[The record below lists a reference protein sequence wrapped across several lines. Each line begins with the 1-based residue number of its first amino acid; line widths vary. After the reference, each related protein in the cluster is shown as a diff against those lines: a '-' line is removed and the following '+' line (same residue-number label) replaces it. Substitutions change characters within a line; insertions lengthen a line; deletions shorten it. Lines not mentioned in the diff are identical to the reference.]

1 MKVMVEVVM
10 AAVTRGTGGGKREG
24 WQGGWSTSA
33 LVVVAE
39 RLWGRGMGHGGELG
53 TSEIC
58 R

>member
-1 MKVMVEVVM
+1 M
-10 AAVTRGTGGGKREG
+10 AAVRRETGGGKREG